1 MSQIMWFLFYFYDGL
16 VEINQDLCLVGK
28 HSITKLNF
36 QACHFSCWDKM
47 IGKALQIDIY
57 F

>member
-1 MSQIMWFLFYFYDGL
+1 MSQIMWFLFYFYDGF
-16 VEINQDLCLVGK
+16 VEINQELCLVGK
-28 HSITKLNF
+28 HSITKINF

-47 IGKALQIDIY
+47 FGKALQIDLY